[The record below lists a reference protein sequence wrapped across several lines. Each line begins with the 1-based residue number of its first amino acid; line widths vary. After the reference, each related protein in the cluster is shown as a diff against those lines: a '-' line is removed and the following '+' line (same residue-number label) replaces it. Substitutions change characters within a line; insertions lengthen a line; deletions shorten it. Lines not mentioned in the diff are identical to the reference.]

1 MIASYT
7 ATGLEQPSLSTGQLI
22 QVKKKS
28 SSGWWEG
35 ELQVGGHSDS
45 IVHCHGVG
53 AAVPQSRS
61 AHTSQKEEFQWLV
74 GGRTTG
80 RWPQ

>member
-7 ATGLEQPSLSTGQLI
+7 ATGSEQLSLSPGQLV
-22 QVKKKS
+22 QVRKKS
-28 SSGWWEG
+28 SSGWLEG

-45 IVHCHGVG
+45 VVHCHRIG

-61 AHTSQKEEFQWLV
+61 AHTSQKEEWLV
-74 GGRTTG
+74 GGGTTG
-80 RWPQ
+80 R